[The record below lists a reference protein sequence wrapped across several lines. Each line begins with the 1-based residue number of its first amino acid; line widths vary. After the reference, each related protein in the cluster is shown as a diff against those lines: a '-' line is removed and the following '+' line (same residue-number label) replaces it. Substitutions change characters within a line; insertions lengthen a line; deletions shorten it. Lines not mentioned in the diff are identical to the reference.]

1 MRRLLQWLSRSEVL
15 LFYRRDNDTYTLGW
29 SRDFGST
36 ARFGF
41 FFFWFLVGKDDDVYD
56 RAFQGKRNE
65 VAYQPDVDENNRLLA
80 R

>member
-1 MRRLLQWLSRSEVL
+1 MTHIPWDGVEISGPPLAL
-15 LFYRRDNDTYTLGW
+15 D
-29 SRDFGST
+29 
-36 ARFGF
+36 F